1 MLITLHLL
9 GVSRQ
14 EFALTTLG
22 DMTEKQPYKV
32 LKSYPELELRDYP
45 AGMQIET
52 EVTGD
57 FINAGS
63 MGFRPLVNFISGN
76 NKARQA
82 IAMTAPVIQ
91 ESVTNSRHKVRFV
104 MPEEMDE
111 SSTPSP
117 ADSSV
122 SVVSVPAHLAAA
134 RKFGGSWSKDK
145 FEKEGTKLLEAVA
158 KAGLVPEGNL
168 YWSRFDP
175 PWKPGFLKHNE
186 VLIRVKKEGKTNGS

>member
-1 MLITLHLL
+1 
-9 GVSRQ
+9 
-14 EFALTTLG
+14 
-22 DMTEKQPYKV
+22 MTEQQPYTV
-32 LKSYPELELRDYP
+32 LKRYAEMEVRDYP

-76 NKARQA
+76 NRARQA

-91 ESVTNSRHKVRFV
+91 ESVTKSRHKVRFV
-104 MPEEMDE
+104 MPEEMDK
-111 SSTPSP
+111 SNTPAP

-122 SVVSVPAHLAAA
+122 KAIEVPAHLAAV
-134 RKFGGSWSKDK
+134 RKFGGSWNKDK
-145 FEKEGTKLLEAVA
+145 FEREGSKLLEEVA
-158 KAGLVPEGNL
+158 KAGLVPQGNL

-186 VLIRVKKEGKTNGS
+186 VLIRVKKAS

>member
-1 MLITLHLL
+1 LT
-9 GVSRQ
+9 Q
-14 EFALTTLG
+14 TTLEY
-22 DMTEKQPYKV
+22 MTEKQPYNV
-32 LKSYPELELRDYP
+32 LKRFAELELREYP

-91 ESVTNSRHKVRFV
+91 ESVSNSRHKVRFV
-104 MPEEMDE
+104 MPEKMDE
-111 SSTPSP
+111 SSTPAP

-122 SVVSVPAHLAAA
+122 SVVSVPTHLAAA
-134 RKFGGSWSKDK
+134 RIFGGSWSKDK
-145 FEKEGTKLLEAVA
+145 FEKEGTKLLEEVA
-158 KAGLVPEGNL
+158 KAGLVPQGNL

-186 VLIRVKKEGKTNGS
+186 VLIRVKKVGSKNGN

>member
-1 MLITLHLL
+1 
-9 GVSRQ
+9 
-14 EFALTTLG
+14 
-22 DMTEKQPYKV
+22 MTENQPYSV
-32 LKSYPELELRDYP
+32 LKRYPDMELRDYP

-63 MGFRPLVNFISGN
+63 VGFRPLVNFISGN

-91 ESVTNSRHKVRFV
+91 ESVTSSRHKVRFV
-104 MPEEMDE
+104 MPKEMNQ
-111 SSTPSP
+111 SSTPAP
-117 ADSSV
+117 ADSK
-122 SVVSVPAHLAAA
+122 VVAIQVPAHLAAA
-134 RKFGGSWSKDK
+134 RKFGGSWNKEK
-145 FEKEGTKLLEAVA
+145 FEREGAKLLEDVA
-158 KAGLVPEGNL
+158 KAGLVAQGNL

-186 VLIRVKKEGKTNGS
+186 VLIRVTKENSLNGN

>member
-1 MLITLHLL
+1 MFPFRLL
-9 GVSRQ
+9 GVGCQ
-14 EFALTTLG
+14 KTALTTLRG
-22 DMTEKQPYKV
+22 MTETQPYSV
-32 LKSYPELELRDYP
+32 LKRHGEFELRDYP

-76 NKARQA
+76 NRARQA

-91 ESVTNSRHKVRFV
+91 ESVATSRHKVRFV
-104 MPEEMDE
+104 MPEDMTETN
-111 SSTPSP
+111 TPAP
-117 ADSSV
+117 ADSKV
-122 SVVSVPAHLAAA
+122 AVIRVPAHLAAA
-134 RKFGGSWSKDK
+134 RKFGGSWNKEK
-145 FEKEGTKLLEAVA
+145 FEREGTKLLEEVA
-158 KAGLVPEGNL
+158 KAGLVPQGNL

-186 VLIRVKKEGKTNGS
+186 VLVRVKKESKASGK

>member
-1 MLITLHLL
+1 
-9 GVSRQ
+9 
-14 EFALTTLG
+14 
-22 DMTEKQPYKV
+22 MTEKQPYSV
-32 LKSYPELELRDYP
+32 LKRYAEMELRDYP

-52 EVTGD
+52 EVKSD

-63 MGFRPLVNFISGN
+63 LGFRPLVNFISGN
-76 NKARQA
+76 NKSRQA

-91 ESVTNSRHKVRFV
+91 ESVSTSRHKVRFV

-111 SSTPSP
+111 STTPAP
-117 ADSSV
+117 TDSNV
-122 SVVSVPAHLAAA
+122 KAIAVPAHLAAA
-134 RKFGGSWSKDK
+134 RKFGGSWNNDK
-145 FEKEGTKLLEAVA
+145 FEKEGAKLLEEVS

-186 VLIRVKKEGKTNGS
+186 VLIRVKKADSKNGN

>member
-1 MLITLHLL
+1 
-9 GVSRQ
+9 
-14 EFALTTLG
+14 
-22 DMTEKQPYKV
+22 MTQKQPYRLV
-32 LKSYPELELRDYP
+32 NRHEEFELRDYP

-52 EVTGD
+52 EVNGD

-91 ESVTNSRHKVRFV
+91 ESVTTSRHKVRFV
-104 MPEEMDE
+104 MPEGMDP
-111 SSTPSP
+111 SSTPTPS
-117 ADSSV
+117 DSK
-122 SVVSVPAHLAAA
+122 VVAIEVPAHLAAA
-134 RKFGGSWSKDK
+134 RKFGGSWNKEK
-145 FEKEGTKLLEAVA
+145 FEKEGTKLLEEVA
-158 KAGLVPEGNL
+158 KAGLVPQGNL

-186 VLIRVKKEGKTNGS
+186 VLIRVKKAGSKNGN

>member
-1 MLITLHLL
+1 
-9 GVSRQ
+9 
-14 EFALTTLG
+14 
-22 DMTEKQPYKV
+22 MTQKQPYRLV
-32 LKSYPELELRDYP
+32 SRNEEFELRDYP

-52 EVTGD
+52 EVSGD

-63 MGFRPLVNFISGN
+63 MGFRPLINFISGN
-76 NKARQA
+76 NKARQP

-91 ESVTNSRHKVRFV
+91 ESVSTLRHKVRFV
-104 MPEEMDE
+104 MPKEMNE

-122 SVVSVPAHLAAA
+122 SVVSVPGHLAAA
-134 RKFGGSWSKDK
+134 RKFGGSWNKEK
-145 FEKEGTKLLEAVA
+145 FEKEGTKLLEEVT

-186 VLIRVKKEGKTNGS
+186 VLIRVKKEGKANGS

>member
-1 MLITLHLL
+1 
-9 GVSRQ
+9 
-14 EFALTTLG
+14 
-22 DMTEKQPYKV
+22 MTEKQPYSV
-32 LKSYPELELRDYP
+32 LKRYAEMELRDYP

-76 NKARQA
+76 NRARQA

-91 ESVTNSRHKVRFV
+91 ESVTTSRHKVRFV
-104 MPEEMDE
+104 MPEKMDK
-111 SSTPSP
+111 SNTPAP
-117 ADSSV
+117 ADSNV
-122 SVVSVPAHLAAA
+122 KTIEVPAHLAAA
-134 RKFGGSWSKDK
+134 RKFGGSWSQEK
-145 FEKEGTKLLEAVA
+145 FEKEGSKLLEEVA
-158 KAGLVPEGNL
+158 KAGLVPKGNL

-186 VLIRVKKEGKTNGS
+186 VLIRVEKAGSKNGI

>member
-1 MLITLHLL
+1 
-9 GVSRQ
+9 
-14 EFALTTLG
+14 
-22 DMTEKQPYKV
+22 MTQNQPYRL
-32 LKSYPELELRDYP
+32 LKRHGEFELRDYP

-52 EVTGD
+52 EVSGD

-91 ESVTNSRHKVRFV
+91 ESVTTSRHKVRFV

-111 SSTPSP
+111 SNTPSP
-117 ADSSV
+117 ADSKV
-122 SVVSVPAHLAAA
+122 NVVRVPAHLAAA
-134 RKFGGSWSKDK
+134 RKFGGSWNKEK
-145 FEKEGTKLLEAVA
+145 FEREGTKLLEEVA
-158 KAGLVPEGNL
+158 KAGLVPQGNL

-186 VLIRVKKEGKTNGS
+186 VLIRVKKKG

>member
-1 MLITLHLL
+1 MFTLHLL
-9 GVSRQ
+9 GVGSEILTQ
-14 EFALTTLG
+14 TTLR

-52 EVTGD
+52 EVSGD

-63 MGFRPLVNFISGN
+63 MGFRPLINFISGN
-76 NKARQA
+76 NKARQP

-91 ESVTNSRHKVRFV
+91 ESVTTSRHKVRFV
-104 MPEEMDE
+104 MPKEMDE

-122 SVVSVPAHLAAA
+122 AVVSVPAHLAAA

-145 FEKEGTKLLEAVA
+145 FEKEGAKLLEAVSQ
-158 KAGLVPEGNL
+158 AGLVPQGNL
-168 YWSRFDP
+168 YWARFDP

-186 VLIRVKKEGKTNGS
+186 VLIQVKKEGKANGS

>member
-1 MLITLHLL
+1 
-9 GVSRQ
+9 
-14 EFALTTLG
+14 
-22 DMTEKQPYKV
+22 MTEKQPYKV
-32 LKSYPELELRDYP
+32 LNSYPELELRDYP

-76 NKARQA
+76 NKARQP

-91 ESVTNSRHKVRFV
+91 ESVTTDRHKVRFV
-104 MPEEMDE
+104 MPKEMDE